1 VLDGRLMLVTEYL
14 ARGDLWHA
22 LQRLPADG
30 GPGIFAW
37 HRWGRRIALDI
48 ARGLCFLHSLGIVHF
63 DLKSHNILLA
73 ADGTAKIADVG
84 LARLLN
90 QARARARALPAASST
105 RPAPQAAL
113 REPTC
118 SCAAHLWRAHCQA
131 WHSRPAVRRARLA
144 SG

>member
-1 VLDGRLMLVTEYL
+1 MLVTEYL

-48 ARGLCFLHSLGIVHF
+48 ARGLCFLHGLGIVHF

-84 LARLLN
+84 LSRLLN
-90 QARARARALPAASST
+90 QARARARRLPPLPP
-105 RPAPQAAL
+105 RPAPTRKRPCPSL
-113 REPTC
+113 PTARATY
-118 SCAAHLWRAHCQA
+118 SWRAHC
-131 WHSRPAVRRARLA
+131 RA
-144 SG
+144 